1 MTEMQKQ
8 FEEWAHDGSKGY
20 KLKLW
25 HLINQDGTKVY
36 TNELTND
43 MWKAWQASRAAVV
56 VKLPKP
62 EFRGWVSHETIEG
75 YKAAIDEVKYALD
88 DAEVNYE

>member
-1 MTEMQKQ
+1 MQKQ

-56 VKLPKP
+56 VKTDTMKDPSYEATGMVYLDAV
-62 EFRGWVSHETIEG
+62 EQ
-75 YKAAIDEVKYALD
+75 ALD
-88 DAEVNYE
+88 EAGVSND

>member
-1 MTEMQKQ
+1 MMAEMQKQ

-56 VKLPKP
+56 VKLPDWDCYDTPRQAIEACEDRLKDA
-62 EFRGWVSHETIEG
+62 GVS
-75 YKAAIDEVKYALD
+75 
-88 DAEVNYE
+88 YE